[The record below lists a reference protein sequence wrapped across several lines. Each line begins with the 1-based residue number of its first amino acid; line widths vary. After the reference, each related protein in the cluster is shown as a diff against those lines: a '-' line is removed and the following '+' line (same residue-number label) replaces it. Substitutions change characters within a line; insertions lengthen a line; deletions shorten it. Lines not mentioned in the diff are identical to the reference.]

1 LSTQQESAAD
11 LLGLPQEVLPPPP
24 LAPAYAAQM
33 PAEDLLLG
41 LSEALPVRALESAQQ
56 AEESPAALSV
66 QVDLSQGCFLARLL
80 RESARKQAT
89 GAAGCS
95 LSVISL
101 VLAC

>member
-1 LSTQQESAAD
+1 M
-11 LLGLPQEVLPPPP
+11 LPPPP

-80 RESARKQAT
+80 RESARTRARKQAT